1 MKTSSIRLKYIF
13 FALFIATQLLLAAS
27 SQAQPYQT
35 ISTQNSIVAN
45 DLSRTV
51 TTIQSGINVL
61 NRFQMTEVRKAGPP
75 EEGLKG
81 VILLLPPL
89 GSGFQNY
96 EASENGDYNNSF
108 VAFFARRNFVVM
120 GYSPRQQGLT
130 AGSCESGMIDCAPM
144 ADWGL
149 ATISSDVS
157 YIRQQIAVQ
166 YPALKVVI
174 GGLSMGSVASM
185 AALNAHPNDYA
196 GAILIEGTLHDPDAT
211 VRAINANFCANWE
224 ALLAGGVFYDG
235 QSGPAV
241 KALSQVAQSA
251 PNAPVV
257 FPGFP
262 PGLTNHQAFV
272 LALSAPPVSPLAP
285 RPGYYNIAGSV
296 AEDRFL
302 YANEAM
308 VHANLAT
315 FLDYTPLRS
324 LRDLNC
330 GLAGETTFTNNLGS
344 FSGPVIMFAGGHGFG
359 SAMFSTAQLMTSASV
374 TLNFK
379 QEYGH
384 VDYMFSNNHL
394 HELEHPIFTW
404 LIQKPFK

>member
-1 MKTSSIRLKYIF
+1 VKTSSINLKYIF
-13 FALFIATQLLLAAS
+13 FSLFIATNLLLAAS

-35 ISTQNSIVAN
+35 VNTQNSIVGG

-51 TTIQSGINVL
+51 TTIQSGTNSL

-75 EEGLKG
+75 DEALKG
-81 VILLLPPL
+81 VVLLLPPL

-96 EASENGDYNNSF
+96 EASDNGDYNNSF

-130 AGSCESGMIDCAPM
+130 AGSCESGAIDCSPM

-149 ATISSDVS
+149 ATIGNDVS
-157 YIRQQIAVQ
+157 FIRQQIVAQ
-166 YPALKVVI
+166 YPELKIVI
-174 GGLSMGSVASM
+174 GGLSMGSIASM

-196 GAILIEGTLHDPDAT
+196 GAILIEGTIYDPDAN
-211 VRAINANFCANWE
+211 VRAINANFCSTWE
-224 ALLAGGVFYDG
+224 GLLAGGVFYDG

-241 KALSQVAQSA
+241 KALSQVAQAA

-285 RPGYYNIAGSV
+285 RPGYYNLAGNV
-296 AEDRFL
+296 VEDRFL
-302 YANEAM
+302 YANEAL

-315 FLDYTPLRS
+315 FLDYTPMRS

-330 GLAGETTFTNNLGS
+330 GLAGETTFTNNLGA
-344 FSGPVIMFAGGHGFG
+344 FNGPVIMFAGGHGFG
-359 SAMFSTAQLMTSASV
+359 PAMFNTAQLMTSANV
-374 TLNFK
+374 TINFK

-384 VDYMFSNNHL
+384 VDYMFSNDHL

-404 LIQKPFK
+404 LTQKAFK